1 MQYPVVFIPTGGV
14 GTHVLRRGIEVEN
27 DQNNLHA
34 CMLKQENMKIRQHEK
49 KTFYRTIVAGSRL
62 IYDVQPVEDDSALCW
77 IWRNKG
83 VYEII

>member
-34 CMLKQENMKIRQHEK
+34 CMLKQENMKIRQHE
-49 KTFYRTIVAGSRL
+49 
-62 IYDVQPVEDDSALCW
+62 
-77 IWRNKG
+77 
-83 VYEII
+83 